1 MDETSRDVCNKSN
14 LSLMINY
21 TTDSN
26 SYRGTL
32 MGYHRSP
39 APQDFRSGAS
49 VSDIAGLRPV
59 DRASLKQVSLTEIGA
74 KYGIGFEVEKA
85 SFARNAMKALPLFA
99 GYERDSSCGY
109 EAVTNILPLL
119 PASEWRNKVYSMFH
133 QAERILDDQWSPS
146 NQRCGGHITLSCD
159 GMNGGE
165 LMEHIR
171 PYCGILLSLYRRRLK
186 NSYCARNPN
195 LRLAHEVDTAYRGI
209 ASKYNVAKV
218 MSHGIE
224 FRLPSRVRSVNDMK
238 RRYELM
244 YVLVDCARQSFE
256 GNAPTWAKAMSRIKP
271 IISLM
276 YRDEAKEQKIL
287 SLAKDMQKFI
297 NTGKMEFSVLPFID
311 PYAEADVYF
320 RTRRC
325 NRLLAQGERA
335 YHRESRW

>member
-1 MDETSRDVCNKSN
+1 
-14 LSLMINY
+14 MINY

-32 MGYHRSP
+32 MGYHGSP

-74 KYGIGFEVEKA
+74 KYGIGFEIEKT
-85 SFARNAMKALPLFA
+85 SFARNAMKAMPLFA

-186 NSYCARNPN
+186 NSYCSRNPN
-195 LRLAHEVDTAYRGI
+195 LRLAHEVESALGGI

-218 MSHGIE
+218 MSHGVE
-224 FRLPSRVRSVNDMK
+224 FRLPSRVRSVSDMK

-271 IISLM
+271 IVSLM

-311 PYAEADVYF
+311 PYAETASSF

-325 NRLLAQGERA
+325 NRMIAQGERA
-335 YHRESRW
+335 YYSESRW